1 MSLTLALLAGV
12 LFAGG
17 VYLLL
22 DRLLTR
28 IVLGLSLLGHGAVV
42 LLIASG
48 PTGRPPFA
56 EGATGPA
63 ADPLPQALALTAI
76 VITFGILAFVLAL
89 ALRSWLLTG
98 SDAVPDDV
106 EDRRVARL
114 RGRTEDPGEA
124 PDPADAGTLP
134 STAPSAASGREHTSQ
149 DQPEVDT

>member
-56 EGATGPA
+56 DGRAGPA

-76 VITFGILAFVLAL
+76 VITFGVLAFVLAL

-98 SDAVPDDV
+98 SDAVPDDI
-106 EDRRVARL
+106 EDRRVARW
-114 RGRTEDPGEA
+114 RGRVDESDGVPGRVDE
-124 PDPADAGTLP
+124 
-134 STAPSAASGREHTSQ
+134 
-149 DQPEVDT
+149 PEVDA